1 MSLVWMLF
9 LLEEIGTIFSEF
21 IYEEEIHIKTLTDNL
36 AIVLLNW
43 IIIA

>member
-1 MSLVWMLF
+1 MFLVWMLL

-21 IYEEEIHIKTLTDNL
+21 IYEEVHIKTLSDNL